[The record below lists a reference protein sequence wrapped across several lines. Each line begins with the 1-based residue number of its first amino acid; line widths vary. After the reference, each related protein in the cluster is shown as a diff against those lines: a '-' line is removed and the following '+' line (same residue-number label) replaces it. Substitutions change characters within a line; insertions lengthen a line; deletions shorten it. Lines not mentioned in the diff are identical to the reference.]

1 MIAKPIV
8 GILAFQGDF
17 SRHQQA
23 FAKLKCDVRLV
34 KSAKQLEECSYF
46 VIPGGESSVID
57 RFVKSTG
64 LADPIKKFSE
74 SKPVWGTCAGMIMLA
89 SHLTNDA
96 NITPLY
102 LLDVTVE
109 RNGYGR
115 QFESFIDFGEVTLGP
130 KPEKLEMV
138 FIRAPKISNIG
149 AEVKILGNC
158 RNEAVIVRVGNV
170 VATSFHPELTAS
182 LRFQQYF
189 LAMGTT

>member
-23 FAKLKCDVRLV
+23 FTKLKCDVHLV
-34 KSAKQLEECSYF
+34 KSAKHLEECSHF

-64 LADPIKKFSE
+64 LTDPIKKFSE

-89 SHLTNDA
+89 SRLTNDG
-96 NITPLY
+96 NITPLS

-115 QFESFIDFGEVTLGP
+115 QFESFIDIGDVTLGS
-130 KPEKLEMV
+130 KPERLEMV

-149 AEVKILGNC
+149 AELTILGNC
-158 RNEAVIVRVGNV
+158 RGEAVIIRRGNV
-170 VATSFHPELTAS
+170 IATSFHPELTGS

-189 LAMGTT
+189 LAMG

>member
-23 FAKLKCDVRLV
+23 FTKLKCDVHLV
-34 KSAKQLEECSYF
+34 KSAKHLEECSHF

-64 LADPIKKFSE
+64 LTDPIKKFSE

-89 SHLTNDA
+89 SRLTNDG
-96 NITPLY
+96 NITPLS

-115 QFESFIDFGEVTLGP
+115 QFESFIDIGDVTLGS
-130 KPEKLEMV
+130 KPERLEMV

-149 AEVKILGNC
+149 AELTILGNC
-158 RNEAVIVRVGNV
+158 RGEAVIVRRGNLI
-170 VATSFHPELTAS
+170 ATSFHPELTGS

-189 LAMGTT
+189 LAMG

>member
-23 FAKLKCDVRLV
+23 FAKLKCDVRMV
-34 KSAKQLEECSYF
+34 KSAKQLDECSYF

-64 LADPIKKFSE
+64 LAEPIKNFSI
-74 SKPVWGTCAGMIMLA
+74 SKPIWGTCAGMIMLA
-89 SHLTNDA
+89 SRLTNDA
-96 NITPLY
+96 NIVPLS
-102 LLDVTVE
+102 LLDITVQ

-115 QFESFIDFGEVTLGP
+115 QFESFVDIGEVTLGP
-130 KPEKLEMV
+130 NPEKLEMV

-149 AEVKILGNC
+149 AEVKILGNF
-158 RNEAVIVRVGNV
+158 RSEAAIVRRDNV
-170 VATSFHPELTAS
+170 IATSFHPELTGS

-189 LAMGTT
+189 LAMV